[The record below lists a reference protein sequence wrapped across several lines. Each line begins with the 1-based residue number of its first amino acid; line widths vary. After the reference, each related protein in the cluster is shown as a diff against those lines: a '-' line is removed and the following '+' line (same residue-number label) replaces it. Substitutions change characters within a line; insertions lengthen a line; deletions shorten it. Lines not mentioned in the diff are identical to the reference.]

1 MYGIIIF
8 LCRWFIL
15 YTKDFTFVLL
25 PGTPSHPLINDVTP
39 LCVIWCFLTIL
50 FSLKIDSSRESYGF
64 GLAFLFSCCFNH
76 YIFVTGFAERLEREL
91 RALVP
96 EHTRVRI
103 VAPPERKFL
112 SWIGGSFLAS
122 LSTFQNQWITQEMY
136 QEYGPSV
143 IHRQCANV

>member
-1 MYGIIIF
+1 MF
-8 LCRWFIL
+8 NFQVPLPPFNKLCYAPVCYLVSFN
-15 YTKDFTFVLL
+15 DF
-25 PGTPSHPLINDVTP
+25 
-39 LCVIWCFLTIL
+39 
-50 FSLKIDSSRESYGF
+50 FSLKTDSSHESYGF

-112 SWIGGSFLAS
+112 SWIGGSILAS